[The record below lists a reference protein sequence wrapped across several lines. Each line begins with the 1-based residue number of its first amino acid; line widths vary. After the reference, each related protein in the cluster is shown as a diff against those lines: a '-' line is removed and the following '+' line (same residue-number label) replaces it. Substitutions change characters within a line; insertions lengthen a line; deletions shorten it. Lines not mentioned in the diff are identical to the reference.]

1 MALAIDHAALKGY
14 FNAGDKPSEAQFAA
28 LIDALALVDAST
40 GTVVYKDGISY
51 VTGQIVKTATVNI
64 PTAQVLQL
72 FTTPKA
78 FGIDVPTGYYVQPI
92 SAQLKA
98 TYAGVAYATNIAL
111 EIGFAGVKTLFNGSL
126 GFTSNT
132 FVNLELEPDG
142 AIVSDADLY
151 VKVNAGNPTAGTSN
165 IDVTITFALIPT
177 P

>member
-1 MALAIDHAALKGY
+1 MALAIDHAAFKGY

-64 PTAQVLQL
+64 PTAEVLQL

-78 FGIDVPTGYYVQPI
+78 FGLVVPSGFVAVPI

-98 TYAGVAYATNIAL
+98 TYNSVQYATNVAL
-111 EIGFAGVKTLFNGSL
+111 EIGYTGVKTLFNGSL
-126 GFTSNT
+126 NFNGNRFQ
-132 FVNLELEPDG
+132 NLELEPDG
-142 AIVSDADLY
+142 ALVAASDIE
-151 VKVNAGNPTAGTSN
+151 VRVNAGNPTAGNSDITIYLTYIL
-165 IDVTITFALIPT
+165 IDI
-177 P
+177 